1 MSRSPAA
8 SGRTRTT
15 LTVLAFAQVPRVYPV
30 PREVARP
37 QLLVRPLSQASF
49 VSCPSDMGRCP
60 FPVSCLFQVLKERWV
75 TIITSYFV
83 FSSSPTQSSL
93 CVDTQ
98 FCCSV
103 SKHLYSFCTCVVQQA
118 LSIMKRET
126 QPGAGG
132 GRRQWRH
139 SCALSSASCVGV
151 SGFSPSPCLSALR
164 GAHALLLNHLLT

>member
-132 GRRQWRH
+132 APAVEAQLRPIERFLCRG
-139 SCALSSASCVGV
+139 VGV
-151 SGFSPSPCLSALR
+151 LTQSVPLSPQRCSRPA
-164 GAHALLLNHLLT
+164 A